1 YENIGYRST
10 SYRSSYRQA
19 HYPTLQD
26 EQHLR
31 KRALSAHSIS
41 QTDVPNSVS
50 YSTRI
55 ENSFQFK
62 QTGNAHIP
70 EDDDITPTVEHP
82 EPLRRL
88 PTSFSCQA
96 GFSTASLDRRAVMQR
111 FVLPEQ
117 LLDYAVNLLDSRPSP
132 SSSNGA
138 IASVRHTQQFAV
150 SPSRGNSP
158 SAHRVTTFPVCTT
171 MTGGIDRKPYSAS
184 DLPRFQSSRPP
195 ALPYTARGPR
205 GVPPSNSTGKLPA
218 HADPHMEALLAYYK
232 GQPSQP
238 PAPKTA
244 TIV

>member
-1 YENIGYRST
+1 MNKSVRKK
-10 SYRSSYRQA
+10 RQK
-19 HYPTLQD
+19 D

-96 GFSTASLDRRAVMQR
+96 GFSTASLDRRAVMQ
-111 FVLPEQ
+111 
-117 LLDYAVNLLDSRPSP
+117 RPSP

-218 HADPHMEALLAYYK
+218 HADPHMEALLDYYK
-232 GQPSQP
+232 GQTSQST
-238 PAPKTA
+238 APKTA